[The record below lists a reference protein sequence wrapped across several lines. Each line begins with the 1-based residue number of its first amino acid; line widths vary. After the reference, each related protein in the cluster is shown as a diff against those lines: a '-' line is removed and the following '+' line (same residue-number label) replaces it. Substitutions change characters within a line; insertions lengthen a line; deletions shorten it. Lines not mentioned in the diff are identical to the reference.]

1 MNIFALPALM
11 AIDPQPSDVV
21 VTLTG
26 VALVFLILIL
36 LMIVIIIEGKIFTSR
51 QEKQQATVKPV
62 EPVKT
67 PEPIAVEVT
76 TPEPVIE
83 EGIPEAVVAAITAAI
98 ACMGDGKYTLRS
110 VERAGKARKNAWSK
124 AGTADVTS
132 PF

>member
-11 AIDPQPSDVV
+11 AIDPQPSDIV

-36 LMIVIIIEGKIFTSR
+36 LMIVIMIEGKIFTSR
-51 QEKQQATVKPV
+51 QEKPEPTVKPV

-67 PEPIAVEVT
+67 PEPIVVKE
-76 TPEPVIE
+76 PEPIVE

-98 ACMGDGKYTLRS
+98 ACMGDGKYKLRS

-124 AGTADVTS
+124 AGVSDVTS